1 MTTPSTRNRPER
13 RSTASRFMQ
22 DLSRALSPGTNQ
34 GSTNLRWR
42 IRRALIV
49 GSLCLTSVGYAQQQG
64 SVPTPS
70 QPTELS
76 TSEPQQSNAAKGFP
90 AAIPANRPLI
100 GLALE
105 GGGALGLAHI
115 GVLEWF
121 EENHVPVDRI
131 AGTSMG
137 ALVGAMY
144 ASGQSMAE
152 VKKLVTSNEFDDLFA
167 LRPAYSTLGFRRR
180 QDRSEMP
187 QAISLG
193 LKGGRVSFGNA
204 LVADDR
210 LDTFLTDQ
218 FASYNNAS
226 LDFDRLPTPFRAVAT
241 DLTTLKPKV
250 FRSGS
255 LPFAVRT
262 SIAIPGVFQPVR
274 LDGHVLV
281 DGAIV
286 DNLPVDVLRDD
297 LGAQILVAVH
307 LTDAAFATNDAAS
320 LVGLFARAYQAGTSR
335 NEEISRTQA
344 DVVLL
349 PDVAKF
355 TSTEYD
361 KSSSLIAAGY
371 HAAETQRSN
380 LLKYALSDRD
390 WKLYLEDRASRLRS
404 RPGLI
409 RNVIVEDETS
419 HTASLARSA
428 SKELANKPFEE
439 ERTDRFV
446 TGLRGNGGATAFY
459 DTSSEAA
466 SGSPASASTAPLPDD
481 GLTIHLRPNWDGPPY
496 LLLGADVIAMTG
508 NVTSSVFDFRF
519 VDQNLGGYG
528 SELRSTIRL
537 GYLTHVET
545 EYYKPILSTG
555 FFVQPHLSL
564 SRDPVYLWAN
574 QKRVSERQLQQL
586 GGSVDTGWTVSPRLQ
601 VALTYANSQVRWT
614 LINGSDDSPNQH
626 LSGTE
631 QQAGVHFSYSD
642 AASAIASPYGIHIDA
657 FVGALFHSADS
668 PNTPMARLRFRQS
681 WTIARRN
688 TVSLSGDANTYF
700 RANVA
705 DPFRYTLG
713 GPLRLYASSVDEYRG
728 TDDVI
733 GRLVYLRKVAA
744 LPTGIGEGVYLTG
757 GYEAGNVWSPEVHS
771 ILRQDAFGGLLLST
785 PLGALTF
792 GGAVGDAGHRKL
804 FFTFGRLF

>member
-1 MTTPSTRNRPER
+1 MYI
-13 RSTASRFMQ
+13 
-22 DLSRALSPGTNQ
+22 LRALLI
-34 GSTNLRWR
+34 GSFC
-42 IRRALIV
+42 
-49 GSLCLTSVGYAQQQG
+49 LCDVTFGQQKTVVSVD
-64 SVPTPS
+64 SRLVEPPT
-70 QPTELS
+70 
-76 TSEPQQSNAAKGFP
+76 QQSSARTGLP

-121 EENHVPVDRI
+121 EENHIPVDRI

-137 ALVGAMY
+137 SLVGALY
-144 ASGQSMAE
+144 ASGQSIAD
-152 VKKLVTSNEFDDLFA
+152 VKKLVTRNEFDDMFA
-167 LRPAYSTLGFRRR
+167 LRPAYSKLGFRRR

-193 LKGGRVSFGNA
+193 LKGGRISFGNA
-204 LVADDR
+204 LISDDR
-210 LDTFLTDQ
+210 LDTFLTDE
-218 FASYNNAS
+218 FVSYNSAN
-226 LDFDRLPTPFRAVAT
+226 LDFDQLPIAYRAVAT

-255 LPFAVRT
+255 LPFAVRS

-274 LDGHVLV
+274 LDEHILV

-297 LGAQILVAVH
+297 LGVQVLIAVH
-307 LTDAAFATNDAAS
+307 LTDTTFATNDASS
-320 LVGLFARAYQAGTSR
+320 LVGVFARAYQAGTAR
-335 NEEISRTQA
+335 NEDISRSQA
-344 DVVLL
+344 NIVLL

-361 KSSSLIAAGY
+361 KSALLIAAGY
-371 HAAETQRSN
+371 HAAEAQRAILS
-380 LLKYALSDRD
+380 KYALTDAD
-390 WKLYLEDRASRLRS
+390 WKLYLDDRASRRRS
-404 RPGLI
+404 RPGFI

-419 HTASLARSA
+419 HTASLVKAA
-428 SKELANKPFEE
+428 NHELAGKPFEQ

-446 TGLRGNGGATAFY
+446 TELRGNGGATAFY
-459 DTSSEAA
+459 ETFREPTNRGST
-466 SGSPASASTAPLPDD
+466 SPAHLQDD

-496 LLLGADVIAMTG
+496 LLLGADVAAMTG
-508 NVTSSVFDFRF
+508 NVTSSIFDIRF

-537 GYLTHVET
+537 GYLTHIET
-545 EYYKPILSTG
+545 EYYKPITSKG
-555 FFVQPHLSL
+555 FFIQPHLSL

-574 QKRVSERQLQQL
+574 QNRVSERQLQRS
-586 GGSVDTGWTVSPRLQ
+586 GGSLDAGWTVSPRLQ
-601 VALTYANSQVRWT
+601 LALTYADNQIRWR
-614 LINGSDDSPNQH
+614 LIDGTDNSPNQH
-626 LSGTE
+626 LSGTS
-631 QQAGVHFSYSD
+631 QQAGIHFSYSD
-642 AASAIASPYGIHIDA
+642 AASAIASPYGIHVDG
-657 FVGALFHSADS
+657 FMGALFHTAAS
-668 PNTPMARLRFRQS
+668 PNTPMANIRIRQS
-681 WTIARRN
+681 WTIAQRN

-700 RANVA
+700 RAAVA

-728 TDDVI
+728 TDNAI
-733 GRLVYLRKVAA
+733 GRLVYLRKIAV
-744 LPTGIGEGVYLTG
+744 LPTGVGEGVYVTG
-757 GYEAGNVWSPEVHS
+757 GYEAGNIWSPEARS

-785 PLGALTF
+785 PLGAMTL

-804 FFTFGRLF
+804 FVTFGRLF